1 MSVTMETSPHK
12 HVAVLAFPFGSHPLS
27 LLTLARKLANVAPSV
42 HFSFLNTQKSNH
54 SLFSTAKPDMMIS
67 PNIKAYDVADGV
79 PEGHVLSQNPI
90 EAVELFIKAS
100 PENFKRGLEV
110 AVSETG
116 KKISCLISDGFLTFA
131 VELAD
136 DLHVPWIPVWAPL
149 PGSLSAHLYK
159 DHIRE
164 HFVNKSGA
172 ELEVKGATLEFIP
185 GLSQMRVSDL
195 PKEVLSENIEG
206 SLFSRMLN
214 QVGLVLP
221 RATAVVLNSYEE
233 LNPPLLNRDLKL
245 KFRMVLNVGFY
256 TASLPSQSGLDLTG
270 CMAWLDEQKERSV
283 AYISF
288 GTVATPPHN
297 ELIAL
302 AEALEVSGIPFLWS
316 LKDNIK
322 DLLPKEFVERIGMQ
336 GKIVAWTPQT
346 QVLAHASIAVF
357 VTQCGSNSVAESI
370 ANGVPLICRPF
381 FADHHMTGRMVE
393 EVWEI
398 GVKVEDGILT
408 KSGLLNSL
416 ELILGHEK
424 GKVLRDKAQ
433 ALKHT
438 VQVAASPNGTAAKD
452 FSQLV
457 ELLLMS

>member
-1 MSVTMETSPHK
+1 MMETSPHK

-27 LLTLARKLANVAPSV
+27 LLTLARKLANVAPGV

-79 PEGHVLSQNPI
+79 PEGHVLSSNPI

-110 AVSETG
+110 TVSETG
-116 KKISCLISDGFLTFA
+116 KKISCLISDAFLTFA
-131 VELAD
+131 VELAE
-136 DLHVPWIPVWAPL
+136 DLHVPWIP
-149 PGSLSAHLYK
+149 
-159 DHIRE
+159 
-164 HFVNKSGA
+164 SGA
-172 ELEVKGATLEFIP
+172 ELEVQGATLEFIP

-195 PKEVLSENIEG
+195 PKEVLSENVEG
-206 SLFSRMLN
+206 SLFARMLN

-233 LNPPLLNRDLKL
+233 LNPPLLNRDLKS
-245 KFRMVLNVGFY
+245 KFRKVLNVGFY

-322 DLLPKEFVERIGMQ
+322 DLLPKEFVERIGIQ

-408 KSGLLNSL
+408 NSGLLNSL

-424 GKVLRDKAQ
+424 GKAMRDKAE

-452 FSQLV
+452 FSHLV
-457 ELLLMS
+457 ELLSMS